1 MDRKTH
7 LPRLLVG
14 GLIAGLIVNLGELAV
29 NVWVLGSHWNIVL
42 RGMGVTV
49 DPAALVL
56 WGIGSFVIGFVG
68 VWIYAASSTRY
79 GPGPR
84 TALRAGLAVW
94 AIAFLV
100 PTVGFMGMG
109 NIPRWLIGIGLL
121 TGLIEVCLGTYI
133 GSWLY
138 REGELAEA

>member
-1 MDRKTH
+1 MDRHTH
-7 LPRLLVG
+7 LPRVLVG

-29 NVWVLGSHWNIVL
+29 NVWLLGGEWSIVL
-42 RGMGVTV
+42 RGMGLSV

-56 WGIGSFVIGFVG
+56 WGTGSFVIGIVG
-68 VWIYAASSTRY
+68 VWIYAASSARY
-79 GPGPR
+79 GPGPS
-84 TALRAGLAVW
+84 TALRAGVAVW

-100 PTVGFMGMG
+100 PTVGFLGMG
-109 NIPRWLIGIGLL
+109 TIPRSLIAIGLV
-121 TGLIEVCLGTYI
+121 TGLIEVCLGTYV